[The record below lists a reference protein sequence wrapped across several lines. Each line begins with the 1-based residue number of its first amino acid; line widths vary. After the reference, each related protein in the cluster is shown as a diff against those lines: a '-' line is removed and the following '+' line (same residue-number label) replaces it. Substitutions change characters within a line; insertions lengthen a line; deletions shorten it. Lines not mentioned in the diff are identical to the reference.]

1 VSVVLREGVGLAVT
15 AIGGVGIVQM
25 YDIAAYPFVED
36 GDLEAILR
44 DWSCGSQPVYA
55 VIPSRRNV
63 PAKVR
68 AFVEF
73 ARSLVL
79 A

>member
-1 VSVVLREGVGLAVT
+1 
-15 AIGGVGIVQM
+15 VQM
-25 YDIAAYPFVED
+25 YDIAARPFVED
-36 GDLEAILR
+36 GDLEIILR

-55 VIPSRRNV
+55 VIPSRRKV

-79 A
+79 SHSAA